1 VKLASMS
8 DRIHTA
14 GAEVIAIS
22 VDDDDRAAAMFARW
36 PTPHVQY
43 ISDPGGSTYLR
54 PMDMFDP
61 EERGGIAL
69 PGLFVL
75 DSAGNEVFGY
85 RGNDFADRRD
95 DKDVMAALD
104 RLGLD
109 PIESPDGG
117 PVVND
122 VDVNQRGA
130 FSPKMFGPYF
140 SGNKFGALAIR
151 LRAEGNEAKTLAT
164 EHQQMSESMLEAWAD
179 VNG

>member
-1 VKLASMS
+1 
-8 DRIHTA
+8 
-14 GAEVIAIS
+14 
-22 VDDDDRAAAMFARW
+22 
-36 PTPHVQY
+36 
-43 ISDPGGSTYLR
+43 
-54 PMDMFDP
+54 MDMFDP

-75 DSAGNEVFGY
+75 DPASNEVLGY
-85 RGNDFADRRD
+85 RGNDFADRR
-95 DKDVMAALD
+95 
-104 RLGLD
+104 
-109 PIESPDGG
+109 
-117 PVVND
+117 
-122 VDVNQRGA
+122 DVNQRGA